1 MALDQDEYRFPDEVG
16 NNEFEIEI
24 EDDTPEED
32 RGREPMPRPIVEELE
47 ADELDNY
54 DAKTKEKLKQMRK
67 VWHDERRE
75 KEKVQ
80 REAAE
85 AVHLAQRLLEENKR
99 INNVIKSSEK
109 EYVTTVQHSANMEL
123 EQAKRAYK
131 EAYEMGDADGLVE
144 AQDRMQMA
152 NIKVIRA
159 HNMQVG
165 TLQTPENDVQL
176 AQQQLQSKQ
185 QPTIQ
190 PDQRALAW
198 QERNP
203 WFKENRE
210 LRGYALGLH
219 ETLIEEGYVGGSE
232 EYYAALDNR
241 ISKVLPQK
249 QRKSS
254 SVVAP
259 ASRSTSP
266 NKVRLTQSQVAIA
279 KKFGLTPEQY
289 AKEVIKLENR

>member
-1 MALDQDEYRFPDEVG
+1 MALDQDEYRFPDEAEE
-16 NNEFEIEI
+16 NEFEIEI

-80 REAAE
+80 REANE
-85 AVHLAQRLLEENKR
+85 AVGLAQRLLEENKR
-99 INNVIKSSEK
+99 INAVISSSEK
-109 EYVTTVQHSANMEL
+109 EYVSTVQHSANMEL
-123 EQAKRAYK
+123 EQARRAYK
-131 EAYEMGDADGLVE
+131 EAYEQGDSDGLVD
-144 AQDRMQMA
+144 AQERMQMA
-152 NIKVIRA
+152 NIKVIRS
-159 HNMQVG
+159 HNMQLG
-165 TLQTPENDVQL
+165 TLQTPENDVQI
-176 AQQQLQSKQ
+176 AQQQLHSRQ
-185 QPTIQ
+185 QPSIQ
-190 PDQRALAW
+190 PDQRALLW
-198 QERNP
+198 QERNT
-203 WFKENRE
+203 WFKDNRE

-219 ETLIEEGYVGGSE
+219 ETLIQEGYTGGSD

-254 SVVAP
+254 SVVAS

-266 NKVRLTQSQVAIA
+266 NKVRLTQSQVALA

-289 AKEVIKLENR
+289 AKEVIKLESK

>member
-1 MALDQDEYRFPDEVG
+1 MALDQEEYHFPDEEDV
-16 NNEFEIEI
+16 NEIEIEI

-32 RGREPMPRPIVEELE
+32 RGRQPMPKPIVEELE
-47 ADELDNY
+47 ADELEAY
-54 DAKTKEKLKQMRK
+54 DARAKEKLKQFRK

-85 AVHLAQRLLEENKR
+85 AVQLAQKLFEENKR
-99 INNVIKSSEK
+99 INNVIKNSEK
-109 EYVTTVQHSANMEL
+109 EYVTTVQNSANMEY

-131 EAYEMGDADGLVE
+131 EAYEIGDAESLVE
-144 AQDRMQMA
+144 AQERMQMA
-152 NIKVIRA
+152 NLKVIRA

-165 TLQTPENDVQL
+165 ALQTPENDVQI

-219 ETLIEEGYVGGSE
+219 ETLLEEGYVGGSE

-249 QRKSS
+249 QRKTS

-259 ASRSTSP
+259 ASRSTAP
-266 NKVRLTQSQVAIA
+266 NKVRLTQSQVALA

-289 AKEVIKLENR
+289 AREVIKMEMK

>member
-1 MALDQDEYRFPDEVG
+1 MALDQEEYRFPDEVDE
-16 NNEFEIEI
+16 NELEIEI

-32 RGREPMPRPIVEELE
+32 RGREPMPKPIVEELE
-47 ADELDNY
+47 ADELENY

-75 KEKVQ
+75 KERVQ

-85 AVHLAQRLLEENKR
+85 AVQLAQKLLEENKR

-109 EYVTTVQHSANMEL
+109 EYVTTVQHSANMEY
-123 EQAKRAYK
+123 EQAKKAYK
-131 EAYEMGDADGLVE
+131 EAYEMGDAEGLVE
-144 AQDRMQMA
+144 AQERMQMA

-165 TLQTPENDVQL
+165 TLQTPENDVQI

-232 EYYAALDNR
+232 EYYAALDSR
-241 ISKVLPQK
+241 IAKVLPQK
-249 QRKSS
+249 QRKTS

-266 NKVRLTQSQVAIA
+266 NKVRLTQSQVALA
-279 KKFGLTPEQY
+279 RKFGLTPEQY
-289 AKEVIKLENR
+289 AKEVIKLEAR

>member
-1 MALDQDEYRFPDEVG
+1 MALDQDEYKFPDE
-16 NNEFEIEI
+16 EDELEIEI
-24 EDDTPEED
+24 DDDTPEVD
-32 RGREPMPRPIVEELE
+32 RGREPMPRSIVEELE
-47 ADELDNY
+47 ADELDSY

-80 REAAE
+80 REASE
-85 AVHLAQRLLEENKR
+85 AITLAQRLFEENKR
-99 INNVIKSSEK
+99 INSVIQSSEK
-109 EYVTTVQHSANMEL
+109 EYVTTIQHSANTEY

-131 EAYEMGDADGLVE
+131 DAYEQGDSDGLVE
-144 AQDRMQMA
+144 AQERMNMA

-159 HNMQVG
+159 HNMQTG

-176 AQQQLQSKQ
+176 VQQHLNSKQ
-185 QPTIQ
+185 QATVQ

-198 QERNP
+198 REQNP
-203 WFKENRE
+203 WFNDDNAE
-210 LRGYALGLH
+210 LKGYALGLH
-219 ETLIEEGYVGGSE
+219 AKLLQEGYTGGSE
-232 EYYAALDNR
+232 EYYAALDKR
-241 ISKVLPQK
+241 MSKVLPQK

-254 SVVAP
+254 SVVAS
-259 ASRSTSP
+259 ASRSTTP

-289 AKEVIKLENR
+289 AKEVIKLEQR

>member
-1 MALDQDEYRFPDEVG
+1 MALDQDEYRFPDEAEE
-16 NNEFEIEI
+16 NEFEIEI

-47 ADELDNY
+47 ADELDSY

-85 AVHLAQRLLEENKR
+85 AVQLAQRLFEENKR
-99 INNVIKSSEK
+99 INGVIKSSEK
-109 EYVTTVQHSANMEL
+109 EYVTTIQHSANAEY
-123 EQAKRAYK
+123 EQAKKAYK
-131 EAYEMGDADGLVE
+131 EAYEMGDSDGLVE
-144 AQDRMQMA
+144 AQERMQMA

-159 HNMQVG
+159 HNMQTG
-165 TLQTPENDVQL
+165 TLQTPDNDVQL
-176 AQQQLQSKQ
+176 VQQQLHNKQ
-185 QPTIQ
+185 QATIQ

-198 QERNP
+198 QEQNP

-219 ETLIEEGYVGGSE
+219 ETLIDEGYVGGSE
-232 EYYAALDNR
+232 EYYAALDKR

-254 SVVAP
+254 PIVAS

-266 NKVRLTQSQVAIA
+266 NKVRLTQSQVALA

-289 AKEVIKLENR
+289 AKEVIKLEQR

>member
-1 MALDQDEYRFPDEVG
+1 MALDQEEYRFPDEVDE
-16 NNEFEIEI
+16 NEFEIEI

-32 RGREPMPRPIVEELE
+32 RGREPMPKPIVEELE
-47 ADELDNY
+47 ADELENY

-75 KEKVQ
+75 KERVQ

-85 AVHLAQRLLEENKR
+85 AVQLAQRLLEENKR

-109 EYVTTVQHSANMEL
+109 EYVTTVQHSANMEY
-123 EQAKRAYK
+123 EQAKKAYK
-131 EAYEMGDADGLVE
+131 EAYEMGDAEGLVE
-144 AQDRMQMA
+144 AQERMQMA

-165 TLQTPENDVQL
+165 ALQTPENDVQI
-176 AQQQLQSKQ
+176 AQQQLQSRQ

-232 EYYAALDNR
+232 EYYAALDSR
-241 ISKVLPQK
+241 IAKVLPQK
-249 QRKSS
+249 QRKTS

-266 NKVRLTQSQVAIA
+266 NKVRLTQSQVALA
-279 KKFGLTPEQY
+279 RKFGLTPEQY
-289 AKEVIKLENR
+289 AKEVIKLESR